1 MRSIRPNALILL
13 SLGLLFGL
21 SSGASAQ
28 LVVTEAGV
36 GGCFV
41 NLGVTE
47 CAKAT
52 FSLMNGTTVL
62 TGTSASNVTG
72 LQIVIQN
79 TTPTSVTTYANADL
93 LTGFFWGINGN
104 PALATTTTT
113 TTTNKKTTTTTTI
126 NGSALATNSM
136 GGNAI
141 LDPTQCTTVGV
152 CTGAS
157 IDVGAYW
164 AGTYKVGG
172 WTGTPGTFAGSYVVT
187 TSGYGL
193 LGVGQ
198 GTNIGANDPSLIS
211 NGNSSLN
218 MGIVGSAGITPTRTP
233 TGKPSIQDT
242 VTIQVAFASPLGLNL
257 NTDLILADVFFA
269 YGTNPDSSSGAKKV
283 PEPASLA
290 LFGVGVA
297 ALGWVRRRK
306 RHQHSV

>member
-1 MRSIRPNALILL
+1 MRSMRPNALILL

-28 LVVTEAGV
+28 LVVTEPGA
-36 GGCFV
+36 GGCFINV
-41 NLGVTE
+41 GVTE

-52 FSLMNGTTVL
+52 FSLMSGTTVL
-62 TGTSASNVTG
+62 TGTSALSGVTG

-79 TTPTSVTTYANADL
+79 TTPTSLTTYTNNDL

-104 PALATTTTT
+104 PALATTTTAG
-113 TTTNKKTTTTTTI
+113 KTTI
-126 NGSALATNSM
+126 NGSALATNSK

-141 LDPTQCTTVGV
+141 LDPTQCASVAV
-152 CTGAS
+152 CTGTS
-157 IDVGAYW
+157 INVGAYW

-198 GTNIGANDPSLIS
+198 GTNIGANDPSLTAG
-211 NGNSSLN
+211 GNSSLN
-218 MGIVGSAGITPTRTP
+218 MGIVGSAGITPIRS
-233 TGKPSIQDT
+233 PSNKASVQDT

-257 NTDLILADVFFA
+257 NTDLNIANVFFA

-290 LFGVGVA
+290 LFGVGVV
-297 ALGWVRRRK
+297 ALGLARRRK
-306 RHQHSV
+306 RSQ